1 VNKIEKYLR
10 KLNDNSDIMP
20 IIQTKN
26 LTKFYDKLKAVDDLS
41 IEVEEGEIFGLL
53 GPNGAG
59 KTTLLMMLT
68 TLRKPTSGTATVNGF
83 DIAKQQDQVR
93 KSIGIVFQDPSSDD
107 ILTGYENLKLHGM
120 LYGMPADLRERRIK
134 EVLELVD
141 LTDRKDDLVK
151 KYSGGMRRR
160 LELARGLMHRPK
172 ILFLDEPTLGLDPQ
186 SRERLWEYIEN
197 LAKNEKIS
205 IVITTH
211 YMDEADKLCDRLVI
225 IDSGKIV
232 AIGSPEKLKK
242 IIGGDIVILEVDN
255 PKIDRLKKLS
265 FAKKVETK
273 DGLLYLTVANANRH
287 LPEILKTV
295 GKVKSVEVRSPTL
308 DDVFIYY
315 TGKEIR
321 DDSPEG
327 GWVQR
332 VIHQRSNR

>member
-1 VNKIEKYLR
+1 
-10 KLNDNSDIMP
+10 MP
-20 IIQTKN
+20 IIETKG
-26 LTKFYDKLKAVDDLS
+26 LTKYYDKIKAVDDLT
-41 IEVEEGEIFGLL
+41 IGVNEGEVFGLL

-68 TLRKPTSGTATVNGF
+68 TLRKPTSGIATVNGF
-83 DIAKQQDQVR
+83 DIVKEQDQVR

-120 LYGMPADLRERRIK
+120 LYGMPADLREERIK

-160 LELARGLMHRPK
+160 LELARGLMHHPK
-172 ILFLDEPTLGLDPQ
+172 ILFLDEPTLGLDPT
-186 SRERLWEYIEN
+186 SREHIWKYIEK
-197 LAKNEKIS
+197 LAKEEKIS

-232 AIGSPEKLKK
+232 AMGSPEKLKK
-242 IIGGDIVILEVDN
+242 IIGGDIVVLEVKN
-255 PKIDRLKKLS
+255 PKIDEIKKLK
-265 FAKKVETK
+265 FVKKVETK
-273 DGLLYLTVANANRH
+273 DGLLYLTVTNANRH

-295 GKVKSVEVRSPTL
+295 GKVESVEVRSPTL
-308 DDVFIYY
+308 DDVFIHY
-315 TGKEIR
+315 TGREIR
-321 DDSPEG
+321 EEPAEG
-327 GWVQR
+327 GWAER